1 MFTFRNILA
10 VGVFL
15 FGTTFLWM
23 TPAFL
28 PKGSSATGAIWIV
41 IQVLALAAII
51 GFTIAA
57 WGIFKDT
64 GWWEP
69 AAIGSAIVGIV
80 AVIAYWIGASGF
92 GVADSWSNIALHFL
106 GSAVIIAAL
115 LVSPFEQWIAG
126 RL

>member
-28 PKGSSATGAIWIV
+28 PKGGSATGAIWIV

-57 WGIFKDT
+57 WGIFKDK
-64 GWWEP
+64 GWLEP

-80 AVIAYWIGASGF
+80 AVIAYWIGANDLGA
-92 GVADSWSNIALHFL
+92 ADSWSNIALHFL
-106 GSAVIIAAL
+106 GSTVIIAAL
-115 LVSPFEQWIAG
+115 LVSPFEHWIAG

>member
-10 VGVFL
+10 IGVFL

-23 TPAFL
+23 TPTFL

-41 IQVLALAAII
+41 VQALTFAAII

-57 WGIFKDT
+57 WGIFKAT
-64 GWWEP
+64 GWWEQV
-69 AAIGSAIVGIV
+69 AIGSAIVGIV
-80 AVIAYWIGASGF
+80 AVIPYWIGASDVGA
-92 GVADSWSNIALHFL
+92 ADSWPN
-106 GSAVIIAAL
+106 IAAL

-126 RL
+126 RM